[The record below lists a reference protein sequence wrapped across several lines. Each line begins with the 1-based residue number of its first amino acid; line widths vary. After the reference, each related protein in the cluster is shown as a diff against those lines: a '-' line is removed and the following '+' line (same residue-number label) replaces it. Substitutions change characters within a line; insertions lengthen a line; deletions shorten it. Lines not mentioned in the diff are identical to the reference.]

1 MWRVSR
7 RTDVLVELSAV
18 RRDEIAQ
25 HFEEKV
31 ARNRELHHRLG
42 DGRVPHPVAEGGH
55 KAHHRLRLQDVIVP
69 APANKSR

>member
-31 ARNRELHHRLG
+31 ARN
-42 DGRVPHPVAEGGH
+42 
-55 KAHHRLRLQDVIVP
+55 
-69 APANKSR
+69 